1 MILRTH
7 LAMSMHDHLSAIA
20 HDLRAPLTV
29 IAGTAAA
36 LRRTATDESQ
46 AALDK
51 ILHEAQRLGRMLE
64 NRLAAVRLQ
73 DDKPLSREWVAIE
86 ELAATALAR
95 LEALLAD
102 RQVEVAIG
110 SDAIGHIDARLGELV
125 ISNLV
130 DNAIRYSPATSSL
143 LVAAR
148 RGDGEVLIDI
158 EDAGPGLPP
167 QVKLGDAEL
176 ARGKGLAVCRAVAVA
191 HGGALE
197 IERREG
203 GGTRVRVR
211 IRDGAKRPEIEPEG
225 GEG

>member
-1 MILRTH
+1 
-7 LAMSMHDHLSAIA
+7 MSMHDQLAAIA

-36 LRRTATDESQ
+36 LRRTASSDSR

-73 DDKPLSREWVAIE
+73 SDAHLDREWVAIE

-95 LEALLAD
+95 LEASLGD
-102 RQVEVAIG
+102 RRVEVAIG
-110 SDAIGHIDARLGELV
+110 GDAIGHLDARLGELV
-125 ISNLV
+125 IGNLV
-130 DNAIRYSPATSSL
+130 DNAARYSPLSSPI
-143 LVAAR
+143 VIAAR
-148 RGDGEVLIDI
+148 RADDELVIEVEDG
-158 EDAGPGLPP
+158 GPGLPRGI
-167 QVKLGDAEL
+167 KLGDADL

-197 IERREG
+197 IERR
-203 GGTRVRVR
+203 
-211 IRDGAKRPEIEPEG
+211 
-225 GEG
+225 